1 MVLQDGKGAWG
12 KYYETRKK
20 LWKEPDTERR
30 KQILNCFTFIFLVL
44 VQPRNPQTKTL
55 QKAHGSLRCIA
66 SLKTLEYTSQNRKR
80 MSAGIFFNL
89 GIFCPG
95 TYGRTRVGVLPKSF
109 SSADSKVLHSV
120 IHSYP
125 PRLHWN
131 KKLPGPVCW
140 IWPLEYISGMS
151 YETLHLA
158 LNLLGISCI
167 YAFCLQICSFVAVAF
182 RMPHVRYDYYNP
194 SLIVCTEEFLKY
206 VPFTYKTHVKIT
218 DGWRKMLLCCS
229 FLCFH
234 RQVSE

>member
-1 MVLQDGKGAWG
+1 MEAWG
-12 KYYETRKK
+12 VLH
-20 LWKEPDTERR
+20 LWK
-30 KQILNCFTFIFLVL
+30 
-44 VQPRNPQTKTL
+44 PQSI
-55 QKAHGSLRCIA
+55 H
-66 SLKTLEYTSQNRKR
+66 LKTEKECLQVFFLIWEY
-80 MSAGIFFNL
+80 SAQE
-89 GIFCPG
+89 PMEEQE
-95 TYGRTRVGVLPKSF
+95 GVLPKSF
-109 SSADSKVLHSV
+109 SSADSKVLHSA